1 MRKKYL
7 LTIAC
12 VLLLAF
18 CFGNT
23 AVAEGKVGY
32 INLQRLVNESN
43 MGKAAKQEIVKL
55 RKAKE
60 KAAVN
65 KLNEVNRLKKEVET
79 KGAKMA
85 LNKKQEVIESLQK
98 AYKEYQRLVAD
109 AREDITREDRQLV
122 AIILSKAD
130 GVLKRVA
137 KRKKYTIIL
146 KDPNAVG
153 YLDPKVDITND
164 VLKELNKKK

>member
-12 VLLLAF
+12 GLLLAF

-98 AYKEYQRLVAD
+98 AYKEYQRLLAD

-122 AIILSKAD
+122 AIILKKAD
-130 GVLKRVA
+130 GVLKAVA

-146 KDPNAVG
+146 KDPKAVG
-153 YLDPKVDITND
+153 YLDPKVDITNA
-164 VLKELNKKK
+164 VLKALNKKK